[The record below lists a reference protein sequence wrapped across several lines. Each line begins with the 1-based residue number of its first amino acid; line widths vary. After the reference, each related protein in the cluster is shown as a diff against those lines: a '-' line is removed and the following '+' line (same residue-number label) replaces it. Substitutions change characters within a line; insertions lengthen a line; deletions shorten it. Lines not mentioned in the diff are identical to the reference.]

1 MQSAKPIRRVLVTLV
16 GAVLV
21 LGMTGCSPNPATDIA
36 VSNGLIAQLGRLAA
50 SDDTDTDSDYYAAA
64 DDWVV
69 VHFASNSEYSADDAF
84 RQLED
89 TEYAADDALSDDG
102 LGLIDGNEV
111 GADSYDIYFVGF
123 DRDHMWEA
131 LAPIFA
137 AAPLQWTSVELYD
150 GLEDPDPITFSSGE

>member
-1 MQSAKPIRRVLVTLV
+1 MEIAKPTGRVLGVLV
-16 GAVLV
+16 GATLV
-21 LGMTGCSPNPATDIA
+21 LGITACSPNPAADIA
-36 VSNGLIAQLGRLAA
+36 ISNGLITQLGKLAA
-50 SDDTDTDSDYYAAA
+50 DDTDTDYYAAA

-69 VHFASNSEYSADDAF
+69 VHFASNSEYSAGDAF

-89 TEYAADDALSDDG
+89 TEYAADDALNDDG

-111 GADSYDIYFVGF
+111 GGDSYDIYFVGF

-131 LAPIFA
+131 LAPVFA

-150 GLEDPDPITFSSGE
+150 GLEDPDPVTFSSGQ